1 MKVGHAAAENGPRA
15 TLFALDVSCDEPAA
29 QVQHGRMTLDV
40 DAECERDVAAAQ
52 LGATAALDIGEYQ
65 TPGFACKPRH
75 ARIGPQDS
83 EDALNDGGDRGVG
96 VCLVKGREPGHGVLG
111 NIRNGVGHDAL
122 LFGADELAR
131 LAGIVCGEL
140 LPLND
145 VEVVQSMPAIAR
157 LR

>member
-1 MKVGHAAAENGPRA
+1 GARGRSFGGSLESLTRNLVPPRHPAIARRSDQGMKVGHAAAENGPRA
-15 TLFALDVSCDEPAA
+15 TLFALDASCDEPAE

-83 EDALNDGGDRGVG
+83 DDALNDGGDRGVG
-96 VCLVKGREPGHGVLG
+96 VRLVKGR
-111 NIRNGVGHDAL
+111 
-122 LFGADELAR
+122 
-131 LAGIVCGEL
+131 
-140 LPLND
+140 
-145 VEVVQSMPAIAR
+145 
-157 LR
+157 